1 MKLCGFVEQSS
12 KSHYQSLR
20 LWAYSRDVTIKLF
33 NFYVE
38 WNESDNHRSMKL
50 VLDLLPQLIR
60 RNPDEQAGQA
70 TKAAILDNLV
80 SIVTGKS
87 SKPLAKSAIKA
98 LDHLLTKD
106 IVTLDEIQSSYV
118 TLQQKNNSHDPLDAW
133 KTFIFELFH
142 WMTLHFVC
150 PTAGRFIVSLYRGL
164 RSQDQ
169 QETQVQLSIETWHK
183 WLLEAV
189 NEEPSILESVKNY
202 IFLPL
207 FKADKAEA
215 LGFLKRMNENEA
227 VSAGDEID
235 LNLPALLQLAALE
248 IGKKV
253 GLVEEPGTF
262 EDVLFTGPY

>member
-1 MKLCGFVEQSS
+1 
-12 KSHYQSLR
+12 
-20 LWAYSRDVTIKLF
+20 
-33 NFYVE
+33 
-38 WNESDNHRSMKL
+38 MKL

-70 TKAAILDNLV
+70 TKAAILNNLV

-98 LDHLLTKD
+98 LDHLVTKD
-106 IVTLDEIQSSYV
+106 IVTLDEIRSSFA
-118 TLQQKNNSHDPLDAW
+118 TLQQKNASTDPLDLW
-133 KTFIFELFH
+133 KSFIFELFH

-150 PTAGRFIVSLYRGL
+150 PTAGRFIVCLYRGL
-164 RSQDQ
+164 RGQDQ
-169 QETQVQLSIETWHK
+169 QETQIQLSIETWHK
-183 WLLEAV
+183 WLLEAI

-215 LGFLKRMNENEA
+215 LGFLKRMNEHEA

-253 GLVEEPGTF
+253 GWVEEPGKS
-262 EDVLFTGPY
+262 TGMASRARTNNDQHSAMTSPQIVTPQSSSMKKCWKVFWLTHPMKSDHWLCHF